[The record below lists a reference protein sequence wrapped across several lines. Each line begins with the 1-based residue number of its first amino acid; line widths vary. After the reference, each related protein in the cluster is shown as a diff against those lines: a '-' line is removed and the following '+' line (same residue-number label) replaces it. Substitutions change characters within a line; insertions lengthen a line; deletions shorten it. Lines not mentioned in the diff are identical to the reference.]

1 MLHLLSGEFTDQAG
15 LKMAQT
21 TTLSTR
27 KPLRFWGWGYAD
39 EHLTPEEDQLV
50 EMMVKMLIP
59 DGAIEIPPPELGD
72 FDLPPSRQSV
82 PSQFQEFVSTSTY
95 DRLVHSYGKSF
106 GDIVRMFLHRVNCP
120 PDWVAFPQSEQDI
133 SDLFAYAQEHNMAVI
148 PFGGGTSVC
157 GGVEADVGDDYTGTI
172 SLDMERFNQL
182 LEVDPVS
189 RAARVQGGMLGPDLE
204 QQLKSHGFTL
214 RHFPQSFR
222 FSTLGGWIVTRAG
235 GHFASVYTH
244 IDDFVESTRL
254 LTPEGVVETRRLPG
268 SGAGPSAD
276 RMVLGSEGIL
286 GVVTEAWVRLQSQPI
301 WKASVSVSFA
311 GLKQG
316 AEAVRLISQSGLFPS
331 NCRLLD
337 EAEVQWNGL
346 ASERCAL
353 LVLGFESADHPV
365 KHWMERALE
374 IASSQGGQHQPV
386 TYSSRQDKQTEETQD
401 DAASAWRN
409 AFIRMPYY
417 RNRMV
422 GFGIIADTFET
433 AITWDR
439 FDDLYAGVKTGMETA
454 IEDITGQPGI
464 VSCRFTHI
472 YPDGPAPYFTFFALG
487 DRHGDL
493 SEALEN
499 WRKIKLAANDL
510 VVSFGG
516 TITHHHAVGRDH
528 RSGYEQQSP
537 ALYRRALAAAKASL
551 DPDGILNPGVLIDP
565 VGKTVGIKGVLS
577 D

>member
-1 MLHLLSGEFTDQAG
+1 MLLLLSGEITDQAG

-21 TTLSTR
+21 TTLSKR
-27 KPLRFWGWGYAD
+27 KTLRFWGWGYAD
-39 EHLTPEEDQLV
+39 EHLSEEENQLV

-59 DGAIEIPPPELGD
+59 DGAVEIQPPTLED
-72 FDLPPSRQSV
+72 FDLPASRHPV
-82 PSQFQEFVSTSTY
+82 PTKFQGFVSTSTY

-106 GDIVRMFLHRVNCP
+106 GDMVRMFLRQVNCP

-133 SDLFAYAQEHNMAVI
+133 SELFAYAEEHHMAVI

-157 GGVEADVGDDYTGTI
+157 GGVEADVGDEYAGTI
-172 SLDMERFNQL
+172 SLDMECFNQL
-182 LEVDPVS
+182 LEVDPLS

-222 FSTLGGWIVTRAG
+222 FSTVGGWIVTRAG
-235 GHFASVYTH
+235 GHFASLYTH

-254 LTPEGVVETRRLPG
+254 LTPQGVMETRRLPG

-286 GVVTEAWVRLQSQPI
+286 GVVTEAWLRLQSTPN

-311 GLKQG
+311 SLKEG
-316 AEAVRLISQSGLFPS
+316 AEAVRLISQSGLFPT

-346 ASERCAL
+346 ASEPCSM

-365 KHWMERALE
+365 EQWMERALQ
-374 IASSQGGQHQPV
+374 IATSQGGQHEAV
-386 TYSSRQDKQTEETQD
+386 TYSSKQDKQVEESQD
-401 DAASAWRN
+401 DAANAWRN

-439 FDDLYAGVKTGMETA
+439 FDDLYSGLKSGMESA
-454 IEDITGQPGI
+454 ILDITGQSGI

-472 YPDGPAPYFTFFALG
+472 YPDGPAPYFTFFAIG
-487 DRHGDL
+487 DKHGDL
-493 SEALEN
+493 SKALKN
-499 WRKIKLAANDL
+499 WRKIKLAANEL
-510 VVSFGG
+510 VVSLGG

-537 ALYRRALAAAKASL
+537 ALYRQALAAAKASL
-551 DPDGILNPGVLIDP
+551 DPNGILNPGVLIDP
-565 VGKTVGIKGVLS
+565 VGKTIGIKGVLA